1 MKRSKT
7 SKYFTE
13 FTENRIKYDI
23 LKLLSDAKKSLSL
36 LEIRKVVEGADRKVM
51 RELEASGD
59 IKVSEHFLEN
69 NGHVLVHPET
79 QEREKIKGTKV
90 NRYEIIKNK
99 TVEGDK

>member
-7 SKYFTE
+7 SKYFNE
-13 FTENRIKYDI
+13 FTEDRIKHDI

-36 LEIRKVVEGADRKVM
+36 LEIRKTVEGADRGIM
-51 RELEASGD
+51 RELEASGE

-90 NRYEIIKNK
+90 NVYSIIKNK
-99 TVEGDK
+99 IVEGDR

>member
-1 MKRSKT
+1 MKKLKT

-13 FTENRIKYDI
+13 FKENKIKHDI
-23 LKLLSDAKKSLSL
+23 LKLLSDTKESLSL
-36 LEIRKVVEGADRKVM
+36 LEIRKVVEGANRGIM

-59 IKVSEHFLEN
+59 VKVLEHFLEN

-90 NRYEIIKNK
+90 NMYEIIKNK
-99 TVEGDK
+99 IIEGDK

>member
-13 FTENRIKYDI
+13 FTENKIKHDI
-23 LKLLSDAKKSLSL
+23 LKVLSDAKKLLSL
-36 LEIRKVVEGADRKVM
+36 LEIRKIVEGADRGIM
-51 RELEASGD
+51 RELEASGE

-69 NGHVLVHPET
+69 NGHVIVHPET

-90 NRYEIIKNK
+90 NMYSIIKNK
-99 TVEGDK
+99 IVEGDR